1 MIGLMS
7 DIEQRKEDHIKL
19 SLDTSSQGQEN
30 PFEKYRLPY
39 TALPEIDLESVS
51 TETVLFGKKLSQP
64 LIISSMTG
72 GTAHAATINTNLAI
86 AAEAS
91 NVALGVGS
99 QRIAIEKE
107 EVIKTFKL
115 ARDNAP
121 NAVIFAN
128 IGAIQLNNG
137 LGIKDFKKAIDMIE
151 ADGLYLHVNPLQ
163 EALQPGGDT
172 NYSGLMNKIGNL
184 VSSIGVPV
192 FVKEVGHGIDEET
205 AKKLFDLGVAG
216 IDVAGVGGTSY
227 GWIEAKR
234 ADNND
239 YASWFKDV
247 GVPTDLAIIGAAKHK
262 KNRLVVAS
270 GGLRDPV
277 SAVKARA
284 LGADFYAMATPLL
297 EYAIK
302 DPDETTMYVENFR
315 RGVQIAMF
323 TCGVDSW
330 EKASKLNLQ

>member
-1 MIGLMS
+1 MS

-19 SLDTSSQGQEN
+19 SLDASSQGQEN
-30 PFEKYRLPY
+30 PFKKYRLPY
-39 TALPEIDLESVS
+39 NALPEIDLKSVS

-107 EVIKTFKL
+107 EVVKTFKL
-115 ARDNAP
+115 ARENAP
-121 NAVIFAN
+121 NAIIFAN
-128 IGAIQLNNG
+128 VGAIQLNNG
-137 LGIKDFKKAIDMIE
+137 LNIKDFKKAIDMIE
-151 ADGLYLHVNPLQ
+151 ADGLYLHINPLQ

-172 NYSGLMNKIGNL
+172 NYSGLINKIGML
-184 VSSIGVPV
+184 VNSIGVPV
-192 FVKEVGHGIDEET
+192 FIKEVGHGIDEET

-247 GVPTDLAIIGAAKHK
+247 GVPTDFAIIGAAKHK

-297 EYAIK
+297 EYALK
-302 DPDETTMYVENFR
+302 DPIETTMYIENFR
-315 RGVQIAMF
+315 QGVQIAMF
-323 TCGVDSW
+323 TCGVNSW
-330 EKASKLNLQ
+330 EKASKLSLQ